1 MDSHKTPSPIAVSE
15 TQSTNGVIWCECS
28 MDPPADRS
36 LCERT
41 SLLSL
46 SLSLGKV
53 SIQLDCRCRHR
64 RCQQQLQLLLLLLL
78 LLCPARDSVK
88 TLRLSETMRD
98 THASRNVSRFERRV
112 NTTSFVC
119 ATEWSKAERE
129 RERGSEKKRETKR
142 TKRDSSTKYIST
154 EEKMTDEPRI
164 NEWIRHHPLPWLL
177 QCYGMGTNINF
188 NKMDK

>member
-129 RERGSEKKRETKR
+129 RERGSEKKKR
-142 TKRDSSTKYIST
+142 NEKN
-154 EEKMTDEPRI
+154 EERLIDKVYFHRRKNDGWTTDKWMNSPSPTTMTTSML
-164 NEWIRHHPLPWLL
+164 WHGHQYQL
-177 QCYGMGTNINF
+177 
-188 NKMDK
+188 